1 MRYNLPACDF
11 KRCKLFS
18 DGNCTSEQKYDN
30 CDYQYYRRKSEK
42 AEKAMKEPR
51 ENESEAE

>member
-11 KRCKLFS
+11 KRCKLLS

-30 CDYQYYRRKSEK
+30 CDYQYYRRKSEE